1 MEQNEYK
8 TMKITNIKQLAHYI
22 AICNQQEKCNKDH
35 IIIRK
40 YRDFS
45 EKDKEEINTIKQEL
59 KAIFDNYAY
68 LQMTYE
74 EYQNYLLDK
83 IKKIAQYYFLG
94 FVVQDKIIELC
105 KISIKDGN

>member
-1 MEQNEYK
+1 
-8 TMKITNIKQLAHYI
+8 MKITNIKQLAHYI
-22 AICNQQEKCNKDH
+22 AVCNQQEKHQKYN
-35 IIIRK
+35 IIWK

-45 EKDKEEINTIKQEL
+45 EKDKEEINTIEQEL

-68 LQMTYE
+68 SQMTYE

-83 IKKIAQYYFLG
+83 IKKIAQYYFFG

-105 KISIKDGN
+105 KISIKE